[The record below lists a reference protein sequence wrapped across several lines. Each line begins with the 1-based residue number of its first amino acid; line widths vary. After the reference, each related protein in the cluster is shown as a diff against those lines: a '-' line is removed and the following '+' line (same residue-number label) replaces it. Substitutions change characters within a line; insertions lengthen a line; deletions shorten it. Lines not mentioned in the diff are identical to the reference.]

1 MRTWKA
7 MVIAGVMGSACAM
20 ATRTVVR
27 DTPINP
33 SPRALQPRA
42 PGAVEVYTSGPPTRA
57 HVDVALLEATQSF
70 GRGPSG
76 MGIILDNLRE
86 RAGAMGCDAL
96 VLGAAIDRPG
106 GGTGTGV
113 EPIDPHAT
121 IREATCVVY
130 TGESR

>member
-1 MRTWKA
+1 
-7 MVIAGVMGSACAM
+7 MVIAGAMGSACAI
-20 ATRTVVR
+20 ATRTVVK

-42 PGAVEVYTSGPPTRA
+42 PEAVEVYTSGAPTRP
-57 HVDVALLEATQSF
+57 HVDVALLEATQSH
-70 GRGPSG
+70 GIGPRG
-76 MGIILDNLRE
+76 MGVILDNLRE

-96 VLGAAIDRPG
+96 VLGAAIDHRGAEP
-106 GGTGTGV
+106 GTGL
-113 EPIDPHAT
+113 EFIDPNAT